1 MPRRALKSYAH
12 AQCGGSKGA
21 LYRETRQA
29 TGSYVV
35 RIVIASAE
43 FAPLPPHLPGYPD
56 GQNIPTAIRMRFL
69 RHGGIYQSDRGILKN
84 QHPNP
89 GWTPPP
95 ANVQTRARDRA
106 GRTALSPIVLMSSGR
121 LFLDR
126 GARQQCPS
134 PLRRR
139 TQHISIAASR
149 ATIYHRTVN
158 RVLTVCVSSGG
169 QAQMLFNTAFFLF

>member
-69 RHGGIYQSDRGILKN
+69 RHGGIYQSDRGILKTN
-84 QHPNP
+84 
-89 GWTPPP
+89 T
-95 ANVQTRARDRA
+95 QTRAGHRLPPTSRP
-106 GRTALSPIVLMSSGR
+106 GPETAPGGPRSRPSS
-121 LFLDR
+121 
-126 GARQQCPS
+126 
-134 PLRRR
+134 
-139 TQHISIAASR
+139 
-149 ATIYHRTVN
+149 
-158 RVLTVCVSSGG
+158 
-169 QAQMLFNTAFFLF
+169 